1 MDLKK
6 ITTKELMGGNELE
19 HNPLEYRS
27 LQVAVYERIK
37 LMILNGE
44 LPPKCKLQEELLV
57 SLVGTSK
64 TPIKLAL
71 SKLEQEGLVVSIP
84 RRGAYVREL
93 TKEDIAEIY
102 LVRSALEGLA
112 CSQAANNITRKETE
126 SLEELLGQMHEAAV
140 VKDSEEFLRLDE
152 NFHEIILQL
161 AALELLNNQLSN
173 LFSVIKLIKV
183 RTVYLN
189 DRVIKAYKEHAAILE
204 ALRNRDGDSAER
216 EMKRHILNAKKELLV
231 VLG

>member
-1 MDLKK
+1 M
-6 ITTKELMGGNELE
+6 ELNKTIEIIGGNELE

-57 SLVGTSK
+57 ALVGTSK

-71 SKLEQEGLVVSIP
+71 AKLEQEGLVVSIP

-112 CSQAANNITRKETE
+112 CSQAAKKITGKEIAL
-126 SLEELLGQMHEAAV
+126 LEKLLEQMQKAVAA
-140 VKDSEEFLRLDE
+140 KDSEEFLRLDE

-183 RTVYLN
+183 RTVYLD
-189 DRVIKAYKEHAAILE
+189 DRIAKAYKEHAGIFE
-204 ALRNRDGDSAER
+204 ALRSRDGDRSEK
-216 EMKRHILNAKKELLV
+216 EVKRHILNAKKELLV
-231 VLG
+231 AFG